1 MRRSGYS
8 SAHPW
13 QALGSASKVAGF
25 HGNLYLYIFPAHP
38 LETVAESQLQ
48 GNLMPTILIK
58 AQLIEQIWLCT
69 YILR

>member
-13 QALGSASKVAGF
+13 QALGPAFKGAGF
-25 HGNLYLYIFPAHP
+25 HGNLYLYIYPAHP

-48 GNLMPTILIK
+48 DNLMPTILIK
-58 AQLIEQIWLCT
+58 AQLIEQIWLYT
-69 YILR
+69 YIR